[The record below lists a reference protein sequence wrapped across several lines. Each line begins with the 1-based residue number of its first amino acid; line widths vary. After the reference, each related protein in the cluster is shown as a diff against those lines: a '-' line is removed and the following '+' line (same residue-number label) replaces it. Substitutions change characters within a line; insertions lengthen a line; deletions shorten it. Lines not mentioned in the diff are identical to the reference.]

1 MIEASNAFMYI
12 TRFGN
17 SKDKSANA
25 FAFAINQQK
34 NLHDTYFN
42 ILSLEFPIA
51 S

>member
-1 MIEASNAFMYI
+1 MIKAPNTFMYI

-17 SKDKSANA
+17 GKDKSAN
-25 FAFAINQQK
+25 AFAINQQK

-42 ILSLEFPIA
+42 VFSLEFPIA

>member
-1 MIEASNAFMYI
+1 MIEAPNAFMYMKQ
-12 TRFGN
+12 FGN

-25 FAFAINQQK
+25 INQRK

-42 ILSLEFPIA
+42 VLSLEFPIA